1 MLEGIAK
8 LQGDKPRDATVMQLP
23 LHAVQPGMVFAED
36 VKTRSGLL
44 LIARGQEVTP
54 SLVERIKNLALN
66 SKINDPVLVMLPT
79 QPFIPSPGAEAL
91 NAQGESSLSSQA
103 YSLLSSSGERGRG

>member
-1 MLEGIAK
+1 MLESIAR
-8 LQGDKPRDATVMQLP
+8 LQGDKPRDATAMKLP

-66 SKINDPVLVMLPT
+66 STITDPVLVLLPSPPPT
-79 QPFIPSPGAEAL
+79 PSPGAEAL
-91 NAQGESSLSSQA
+91 EAQGHSSAGGPPLRNA
-103 YSLLSSSGERGRG
+103 GA

>member
-1 MLEGIAK
+1 MA
-8 LQGDKPRDATVMQLP
+8 
-23 LHAVQPGMVFAED
+23 FAED

-66 SKINDPVLVMLPT
+66 SKINDPVLVMLPGP
-79 QPFIPSPGAEAL
+79 PFSPSPGAEAL
-91 NAQGESSLSSQA
+91 NARGESTSPSGKQEMPVCPASRMLENLS
-103 YSLLSSSGERGRG
+103 